1 MEQNSANLAKG
12 ILTGCF
18 VAVLVMSL
26 ATKSHASEIIK
37 PLLEQ
42 TEDLVSKSV
51 VPAIYYGSRHSYN
64 EERDIWGLSNEQ
76 PSDRVAEPEIS
87 A

>member
-1 MEQNSANLAKG
+1 MEQNSTNLVRG

-18 VAVLVMSL
+18 VAAIVLSL

-37 PLLEQ
+37 PLAEK
-42 TEDLVSKSV
+42 TEDLASKSLA
-51 VPAIYYGSRHSYN
+51 PAIYYGSRNTYN

-76 PSDRVAEPEIS
+76 PFDPAAFLEIS

>member
-1 MEQNSANLAKG
+1 MEQNSPNLFKG

-18 VAVLVMSL
+18 VAAIFLSL

-37 PLLEQ
+37 PLIEQ
-42 TEDLVSKSV
+42 TEDLVSKSL
-51 VPAIYYGSRHSYN
+51 VPAIYFGSRHYYS
-64 EERDIWGLSNEQ
+64 EERDIWGLSNEL
-76 PSDRVAEPEIS
+76 PFEPVAQPEIS

>member
-1 MEQNSANLAKG
+1 MEQNSVNLFRG

-18 VAVLVMSL
+18 VAALVLSL
-26 ATKSHASEIIK
+26 ATKSHANELIK

-42 TEDLVSKSV
+42 TEDLVSKSL
-51 VPAIYYGSRHSYN
+51 VPAIYYGSRHSNN
-64 EERDIWGLSNEQ
+64 EERDIWGLSNER
-76 PSDRVAEPEIS
+76 PFDLVAERGIS